1 MRKEP
6 IIYFSTEDE
15 IRKDRKPSVG
25 QFLQIGKPS
34 KRCYEYIHHSLNHN
48 SHTLSELQDL
58 LKLEGAT
65 VKIISI
71 LKMRNGSEIAVLR
84 KKDEKNFLRGI
95 DKLFA
100 DLNRSMKSKELNF
113 I

>member
-6 IIYFSTEDE
+6 IIYFSNEDL
-15 IRKDRKPSVG
+15 IPKDRKPFVG

-34 KRCYEYIHHSLNHN
+34 KRCYEYIHHSLNHDA
-48 SHTLSELQDL
+48 HTLSELQDL
-58 LKLEGAT
+58 LKLEGIM

-84 KKDEKNFLRGI
+84 KKDEQNFLTTI

-100 DLNRSMKSKELNF
+100 DLSKSIESKELNF

>member
-1 MRKEP
+1 MKKEP
-6 IIYFSTEDE
+6 IIYFPGEL
-15 IRKDRKPSVG
+15 IPKDKKPSVG

-58 LKLEGAT
+58 LKLEGAK
-65 VKIISI
+65 VKIVSI

-84 KKDEKNFLRGI
+84 QKDEKNFLKSI

-100 DLNRSMKSKELNF
+100 DINKSMKSKELNF